1 MNLSTFPGFILPDV
15 AESYV
20 ELAVRRQEEQ
30 RWMQTPH
37 CDGWRFV
44 MQVKAKARGG
54 GKSSD
59 YGVSFPS
66 MRHWH

>member
-20 ELAVRRQEEQ
+20 ELAVRCQEEQ
-30 RWMQTPH
+30 RWMQMPH

-44 MQVKAKARGG
+44 MQVEAKARGG
-54 GKSSD
+54 G
-59 YGVSFPS
+59 
-66 MRHWH
+66 